1 VGSPVRLTREHLAPH
16 PFGGRLMSFCET
28 LRRRVESP
36 KRGNNWRPR
45 PDTPA
50 LSRDYQMGR
59 HAGNREGV
67 GKPTLRGLLCF
78 WQNDQAEARRVS
90 VPHETK
96 GTK

>member
-1 VGSPVRLTREHLAPH
+1 MGSPVRLTREHLAPH

-78 WQNDQAEARRVS
+78 WQNEKLSDR
-90 VPHETK
+90 
-96 GTK
+96 